1 MKFKLVFHVGYRIKD
16 TISVQSKFAELL
28 NIQFLGKSIFERKR
42 KFRVK
47 SIQLSFTNSAKLL
60 NFISCTC
67 GKIILEYK
75 TAEVTWVSFL

>member
-47 SIQLSFTNSAKLL
+47 SI
-60 NFISCTC
+60 
-67 GKIILEYK
+67 
-75 TAEVTWVSFL
+75 